1 MKYKST
7 YHFPEGGKK
16 MTLNQSKNNTN
27 WNTMQND
34 KYACMVVFRTLSF
47 LCIASLIV
55 ILGYLYINI
64 NSQNRKLDTENNKK
78 MAEYATLSVQL
89 QNIES
94 ELEQKGNVQLVSK
107 APELNLRKATTAQI
121 FILDAPSPLEV
132 VQENETMK
140 APMQVAGK

>member
-1 MKYKST
+1 
-7 YHFPEGGKK
+7 
-16 MTLNQSKNNTN
+16 MTLNQNKNNTN
-27 WNTMQND
+27 WNSMQND
-34 KYACMVVFRTLSF
+34 KYACLVVFRTLSF

-55 ILGYLYINI
+55 ILSYLYINI
-64 NSQNRKLDTENNKK
+64 NSQNRKLDMENNKK
-78 MAEYATLSVQL
+78 MAEYSTLSVQL

-132 VQENETMK
+132 VQEIETMK
-140 APMQVAGK
+140 APLQVAGK

>member
-1 MKYKST
+1 
-7 YHFPEGGKK
+7 
-16 MTLNQSKNNTN
+16 MTLNPNKNNTN

-64 NSQNRKLDTENNKK
+64 NSQNRKLDMENNKK

-121 FILDAPSPLEV
+121 YLLDAPSPLEV
-132 VQENETMK
+132 VQESEVMK

>member
-1 MKYKST
+1 
-7 YHFPEGGKK
+7 
-16 MTLNQSKNNTN
+16 MTLNPNKNNTN
-27 WNTMQND
+27 WNHMQND

-64 NSQNRKLDTENNKK
+64 NSQNRKLDMENNKK
-78 MAEYATLSVQL
+78 MAEYSTLSVQL

-94 ELEQKGNVQLVSK
+94 ELEQKGNIQLVGK

-121 FILDAPSPLEV
+121 YLLDAPSPLEV
-132 VQENETMK
+132 VQESEAMK

>member
-1 MKYKST
+1 
-7 YHFPEGGKK
+7 

-27 WNTMQND
+27 WNSMQND

-78 MAEYATLSVQL
+78 MAEYSTLSVQL

-132 VQENETMK
+132 VQENESMK
-140 APMQVAGK
+140 APLQVAGK

>member
-1 MKYKST
+1 
-7 YHFPEGGKK
+7 
-16 MTLNQSKNNTN
+16 MTLNPNKNNTN
-27 WNTMQND
+27 WNHMQND

-47 LCIASLIV
+47 LCIANLIV

-94 ELEQKGNVQLVSK
+94 ELELKGNVQLVSK

-121 FILDAPSPLEV
+121 FILDAPSPLEF
-132 VQENETMK
+132 VQETETMK

>member
-1 MKYKST
+1 
-7 YHFPEGGKK
+7 
-16 MTLNQSKNNTN
+16 MTLNPSKKNTS
-27 WNTMQND
+27 WNSMQND

-47 LCIASLIV
+47 LCIAGLIV

-78 MAEYATLSVQL
+78 MAEFADLSVKL

-94 ELEQKGNVQLVSK
+94 ELEQKGNLQLLSK

-121 FILDAPSPLEV
+121 IILDALSPLEV
-132 VQENETMK
+132 VQENENMK
-140 APMQVAGK
+140 ASLQVAGK

>member
-1 MKYKST
+1 
-7 YHFPEGGKK
+7 
-16 MTLNQSKNNTN
+16 MTLKPSKNSTN
-27 WNTMQND
+27 WNSMQND

-47 LCIASLIV
+47 LCIAGLIV

-64 NSQNRKLDTENNKK
+64 NSQNRKLDMENNKK
-78 MAEYATLSVQL
+78 MAEYADLSVQQ

-94 ELEQKGNVQLVSK
+94 ELEQKGNLQLLSK

-132 VQENETMK
+132 VQENESMK
-140 APMQVAGK
+140 TPFQVAGK

>member
-1 MKYKST
+1 
-7 YHFPEGGKK
+7 
-16 MTLNQSKNNTN
+16 MTLNPSKKNTS
-27 WNTMQND
+27 WNSMQND

-47 LCIASLIV
+47 LCIAGLIV

-94 ELEQKGNVQLVSK
+94 ELELKGNVQLVSK

-121 FILDAPSPLEV
+121 FILDAPSPLEF
-132 VQENETMK
+132 VQETETMK

>member
-1 MKYKST
+1 
-7 YHFPEGGKK
+7 
-16 MTLNQSKNNTN
+16 MTINPSKNNTN

-121 FILDAPSPLEV
+121 LILDGPSPFEF
-132 VQENETMK
+132 VQEGENQK

>member
-1 MKYKST
+1 
-7 YHFPEGGKK
+7 
-16 MTLNQSKNNTN
+16 MTLNPNKNNTN

-64 NSQNRKLDTENNKK
+64 NSQNRKLDMENNKK
-78 MAEYATLSVQL
+78 MAEYTTLSVQL

-94 ELEQKGNVQLVSK
+94 ELEQKGNIQLVSK

-121 FILDAPSPLEV
+121 YLLDAPSPLEV
-132 VQENETMK
+132 VQESEVTK